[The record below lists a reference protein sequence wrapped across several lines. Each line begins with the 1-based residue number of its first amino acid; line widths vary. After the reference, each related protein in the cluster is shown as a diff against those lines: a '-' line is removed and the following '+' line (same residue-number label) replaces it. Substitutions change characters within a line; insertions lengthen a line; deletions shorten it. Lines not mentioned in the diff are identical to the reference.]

1 MSGEPINPPL
11 QWLESDT
18 PFPSVTAAWGLDT
31 GAPGLLAAGGD
42 LSLHRLVSAYS
53 QGIFPWFSAGQP
65 ILWWSP
71 TPRMVLPIAD
81 FRMHRSLA
89 KTIQHY
95 RLTPSFEL
103 CFDGAFDQVIENC
116 SGKQRKGQ
124 AGTWIVPAMVDAYQK
139 LHRAGFAHS
148 AEVWLNGQLVAGL
161 YFVCLGKAVF
171 GESMFTHISNG
182 SKMALSALVHI
193 CRRHGIEM
201 VDCQQNTA
209 HLASLGAREVPRS
222 TFLESVSRH
231 LLATSPDWKNQTIDW
246 STLTAKAALP

>member
-18 PFPSVTAAWGLDT
+18 PFPSVTAAWGPDT
-31 GAPGLLAAGGD
+31 GASGLLAAGGD

-53 QGIFPWFSAGQP
+53 QGIFPWFSEGQP

-71 TPRMVLPIAD
+71 TPRMVLPTAD

-89 KTIQHY
+89 KTLQRY

-103 CFDGAFDQVIENC
+103 CFDRAFDEVIANC
-116 SGKQRKGQ
+116 SGTQRKGQ
-124 AGTWIVPAMVDAYQK
+124 AGTWIVPAMVGAYQK

-148 AEVWLNGQLVAGL
+148 AEVWLDGQLVAGL

-171 GESMFTHISNG
+171 GESMFTRISDG

-201 VDCQQNTA
+201 IDCQQNTA

-222 TFLESVSRH
+222 LFLESVSRH
-231 LLATSPDWKNQTIDW
+231 LQAAGPDWKNQTIDW
-246 STLTAKAALP
+246 SCLTAKASLS